1 MLKVCKFGGSSL
13 SDAKHFKQV
22 KAIIEA
28 DKDRKC
34 VIVSAPGKGEGE
46 RDKIT
51 DLLYLC
57 FQHNKYHV
65 EFDSLFARVEQRYLT
80 IKKELNIDYPIEN
93 DIKDIKDALKAGEM
107 TEAKLVSR
115 GEFLCAKLL
124 SAYLGY
130 SFLDAKDLIHFK
142 FDGKVDEKKTNE
154 DITKAFSKME
164 KAVIPGFYG
173 SYPNGDIC
181 LFSRGGSDVSASY
194 FAEALDAY
202 LYENFTDVSGFY
214 MADPRIIEN
223 PLKINE
229 ISYDELR
236 ELSYAGAQVLHAETI
251 IPLMEKRIPLEVLNS
266 NHPEEGGTFIKD
278 KAPGNNHLITGLT
291 GKKGFI
297 ALTFVKS
304 REYDKLESI
313 RMVLDVFARY
323 KVPVE
328 HIPTSID
335 SFSVIA
341 EKSKLEDRYFDL
353 VADLKKLPE
362 IVSLSEDD
370 DVALVAIVGS
380 NMAKKSGVSGKIL
393 SVFGEEKINIK
404 LIDQG
409 REEINIIV
417 GLSNSDFE
425 KSVQALYNRFS
436 GKTI

>member
-251 IPLMEKRIPLEVLNS
+251 IPLMKKRIPLEVLNS

-417 GLSNSDFE
+417 GISNSDFE
-425 KSVQALYNRFS
+425 KSLQALYNRFS

>member
-57 FQHNKYHV
+57 FQHNNYHV
-65 EFDSLFARVEQRYLT
+65 EFDSLFERVEQRYLT

-115 GEFLCAKLL
+115 GEYLCAKLL

-154 DITKAFSKME
+154 DITKAFSKVE

-417 GLSNSDFE
+417 GISNSDFE
-425 KSVQALYNRFS
+425 KSLQALYNRFS
-436 GKTI
+436 GKII

>member
-1 MLKVCKFGGSSL
+1 
-13 SDAKHFKQV
+13 
-22 KAIIEA
+22 
-28 DKDRKC
+28 
-34 VIVSAPGKGEGE
+34 
-46 RDKIT
+46 
-51 DLLYLC
+51 
-57 FQHNKYHV
+57 
-65 EFDSLFARVEQRYLT
+65 
-80 IKKELNIDYPIEN
+80 
-93 DIKDIKDALKAGEM
+93 M

-115 GEFLCAKLL
+115 GEYLCAKLL

-154 DITKAFSKME
+154 DITKAFSKVE

-335 SFSVIA
+335 SFSIVA
-341 EKSKLEDRYFDL
+341 EKNKLEDRYFDL

-417 GLSNSDFE
+417 GISNSDFE
-425 KSVQALYNRFS
+425 KSLQALYNRFS
-436 GKTI
+436 EKII

>member
-266 NHPEEGGTFIKD
+266 NHP
-278 KAPGNNHLITGLT
+278 T

-417 GLSNSDFE
+417 GISNSDFE
-425 KSVQALYNRFS
+425 KSLQALYNRFS

>member
-115 GEFLCAKLL
+115 GEYLCAKLL

-154 DITKAFSKME
+154 DITKTFSKVE

-335 SFSVIA
+335 SFSIVA

-417 GLSNSDFE
+417 GISNNDFE
-425 KSVQALYNRFS
+425 KSLQALYNRFS
-436 GKTI
+436 EKII

>member
-335 SFSVIA
+335 SFSIVA

-417 GLSNSDFE
+417 GISNSDFE
-425 KSVQALYNRFS
+425 KSLQALYNRFS

>member
-1 MLKVCKFGGSSL
+1 
-13 SDAKHFKQV
+13 
-22 KAIIEA
+22 
-28 DKDRKC
+28 
-34 VIVSAPGKGEGE
+34 
-46 RDKIT
+46 
-51 DLLYLC
+51 
-57 FQHNKYHV
+57 
-65 EFDSLFARVEQRYLT
+65 
-80 IKKELNIDYPIEN
+80 
-93 DIKDIKDALKAGEM
+93 
-107 TEAKLVSR
+107 
-115 GEFLCAKLL
+115 
-124 SAYLGY
+124 
-130 SFLDAKDLIHFK
+130 
-142 FDGKVDEKKTNE
+142 
-154 DITKAFSKME
+154 
-164 KAVIPGFYG
+164 
-173 SYPNGDIC
+173 
-181 LFSRGGSDVSASY
+181 
-194 FAEALDAY
+194 
-202 LYENFTDVSGFY
+202 
-214 MADPRIIEN
+214 
-223 PLKINE
+223 
-229 ISYDELR
+229 
-236 ELSYAGAQVLHAETI
+236 
-251 IPLMEKRIPLEVLNS
+251 MEKRIPLEVLNS

-417 GLSNSDFE
+417 GISNSDFE
-425 KSVQALYNRFS
+425 KSLQALYNRFS

>member
-65 EFDSLFARVEQRYLT
+65 EFDSLFERVEQRYLT

-93 DIKDIKDALKAGEM
+93 DIRDIKDALKAGEM

>member
-34 VIVSAPGKGEGE
+34 VIVSAPGKGDGE

-115 GEFLCAKLL
+115 GEYLCAKLL

-142 FDGKVDEKKTNE
+142 FDGKVDEKKTSE
-154 DITKAFSKME
+154 DIAKAFSKVE

-291 GKKGFI
+291 GKKGYI

-335 SFSVIA
+335 SFSIVA

-404 LIDQG
+404 LIAQG

-417 GLSNSDFE
+417 GISNSDFE
-425 KSVQALYNRFS
+425 KSLQALYNRFS
-436 GKTI
+436 EKII

>member
-93 DIKDIKDALKAGEM
+93 DIQDIKNALKAGEM

-154 DITKAFSKME
+154 DITKAFSKVE

-173 SYPNGDIC
+173 AYPNGDIC

-417 GLSNSDFE
+417 GISNSDFE
-425 KSVQALYNRFS
+425 KSLQALYNRFS
-436 GKTI
+436 EKII